1 MDIKL
6 FDSELKVMSVLWHSK
21 DKYRRVIFQCNRKFK
36 NDKKCRT
43 PHLTEDEIK
52 EAFVKA
58 VNTVIPEK
66 DELIA
71 NTKVMM
77 RTLCDTSELEQS
89 RLLTEMDTV
98 AAMVE
103 RIVAEN
109 KAAAMDQEEYQRRRN
124 ELVARYE
131 AARDGYEKASGE
143 ISGRGRGKPICG
155 LSAGCK
161 SWTAFAESLMR
172 SFGRRSLTT
181 PRFMPGMTSAS
192 LSRQGTK

>member
-1 MDIKL
+1 M
-6 FDSELKVMSVLWHSK
+6 
-21 DKYRRVIFQCNRKFK
+21 IFQCNHKFK

-52 EAFVKA
+52 DAFVKA

-77 RTLCDTSELEQS
+77 RTVYDTTELEVEQN

-98 AAMVE
+98 AGMVK

-109 KAAAMDQEEYQRRRN
+109 
-124 ELVARYE
+124 
-131 AARDGYEKASGE
+131 
-143 ISGRGRGKPICG
+143 
-155 LSAGCK
+155 
-161 SWTAFAESLMR
+161 
-172 SFGRRSLTT
+172 
-181 PRFMPGMTSAS
+181 
-192 LSRQGTK
+192 